1 MSEIL
6 TIQAP
11 VTGPERPVVVPDPAS
26 EPAAPTE
33 KALKDTK
40 AELTRV
46 QQELA
51 ALKKGAAVTPD
62 PAPTDPQPDARPAE
76 GLTIPDV
83 KPDDGAPSPDDKSA
97 DEQVVPGVDN
107 AAFAPWQEE
116 YTKTGDV
123 APESRG
129 KIVDLLASKGFAPE
143 LAKQLV
149 DDYVESAKVR
159 DQAAQDRAINEAK
172 TIMNSVGGES
182 AYNAMVQ
189 WAARNFTPEERAAYD
204 TAITGGGA
212 AASLAVAGLQSK
224 YRAANKGNP
233 TVVQATAPSITSS
246 DVYTSMYEVS
256 KDMANPE
263 YKKDPDFRA
272 KVRAKL
278 DRSQL

>member
-1 MSEIL
+1 MSDIL

-11 VTGPERPVVVPDPAS
+11 VTGPERPVAVPDPVS
-26 EPAAPTE
+26 EPTAPAE

-51 ALKKGAAVTPD
+51 ALKKGAAAPPD
-62 PAPTDPQPDARPAE
+62 PAPTDPKPDAKPAD

-83 KPDDGAPSPDDKSA
+83 KPDDGAPSPDDKPV

-123 APESRG
+123 TPEGRG

-159 DQAAQDRAINEAK
+159 DQATRDRAINEAK

-189 WAARNFTPEERAAYD
+189 WAARNFTSEEKDAYD

-233 TVVQATAPSITSS
+233 TIVQATAPSTGSS
-246 DVYTSMYEVS
+246 DVYTSMYDVS
-256 KDMANPE
+256 KDMAKPE